1 MPPKKVQVLAVSNL
15 RNAESKLAEIASPPK
30 NKSSQPPPMIRSSP
44 RFNALSPSEAEGLS
58 VSYLVSTTKGKIKP
72 QGEDE
77 RKRINWETDEDV
89 YLAKCYL
96 NVTCNSEDGTDMKG
110 SVFEDRIYN
119 LFLDGWASNGLEA
132 KYGMVES
139 RLRSPTTVKN
149 RKKVLLAAVNRFF
162 GMYQQV
168 SRHKATGNVSDDNIF
183 EAACLLYT
191 DTYSTA
197 KKRSTLL

>member
-1 MPPKKVQVLAVSNL
+1 MPPKKVQVIAVPNL
-15 RNAESKLAEIASPPK
+15 KNAESKLAEIASPPK
-30 NKSSQPPPMIRSSP
+30 KKSSPPPPMIRSSP
-44 RFNALSPSEAEGLS
+44 RLNALSPGETDGLS
-58 VSYLVSTTKGKIKP
+58 VSYLVSATKGKIKP

-96 NVTCNSEDGTDMKG
+96 NVTCNAEDGTDMKG
-110 SVFEDRIYN
+110 SVFDDKIYS
-119 LFLDGWASNGLEA
+119 LFLDGWANNGLEA
-132 KYGMVES
+132 KYGKVES
-139 RLRSPTTVKN
+139 RLRSATTVKN
-149 RKKVLLAAVNRFF
+149 IKKVLLAAVNRFF

-168 SRHKATGNVSDDNIF
+168 SRHKATGNVSDNNVF

-197 KKRSTLL
+197 SFMF